1 MRLLGPATLFVTS
14 TLSCAPATAPAEPA
28 TARDQTVHIEPSAEV
43 SAEGEAVVER
53 VPDDGRSVIRDD
65 GLEWLDLRDGVGEP
79 VRSGM
84 RVSVHY
90 TGTLLDGT
98 VFDSTRERA
107 PFTVPLGKGMLIR
120 GFEDG
125 VTGMRRGGL
134 RRITIPPHL
143 GYGERAPG
151 KIPPGSTLVFEVELL
166 DIE

>member
-1 MRLLGPATLFVTS
+1 
-14 TLSCAPATAPAEPA
+14 
-28 TARDQTVHIEPSAEV
+28 
-43 SAEGEAVVER
+43 
-53 VPDDGRSVIRDD
+53 
-65 GLEWLDLRDGVGEP
+65 
-79 VRSGM
+79 M

-143 GYGERAPG
+143 GYGERATG